1 MPFATPPDCY
11 YTMQRLPSA
20 EAVAE
25 RDAIPSCIVVAEFDV
40 VVNQVKTH
48 FRANKGV
55 SPEVGTNAT
64 SEVSQEVIAAKVRGT
79 SGVAT
84 V

>member
-1 MPFATPPDCY
+1 MK
-11 YTMQRLPSA
+11 QLPST

-25 RDAIPSCIVVAEFDV
+25 RDAVPSRIVVAEFDV
-40 VVNQVKTH
+40 VVDQVKTH
-48 FRANKGV
+48 LRAYKGV